1 MSSFISL
8 EDTIS
13 IKGAFKFSPYFDS
26 TVFSFLEREG
36 YHRATYMKSKDMYYF
51 KEIVNVKNQK
61 LVIVIQGDA
70 MYVYEKADILN
81 IDNFIRMFS
90 FNAYRS
96 FRGTYDQMCTF
107 VGEYDGGQEKMLD

>member
-8 EDTIS
+8 DGTMS

-36 YHRATYMKSKDMYYF
+36 YHRAEYMKSKDRYYF

-70 MYVYEKADILN
+70 IYVYKTTDISN
-81 IDNFIRMFS
+81 IDDCIKLFRFDE
-90 FNAYRS
+90 YRS
-96 FRGTYDQMCTF
+96 FKGTYNQMCTF
-107 VGEYDGGQEKMLD
+107 VEEYDEGQEKC